1 MSGNTILIKYQR
13 CVVDL
18 TQQSINQIASTRS
31 IFVFT
36 LSLDEK
42 WGRHYG
48 IRWVLHLYFV

>member
-1 MSGNTILIKYQR
+1 MSGNMILIKYRR

-18 TQQSINQIASTRS
+18 TQQSINQIATTRS

-48 IRWVLHLYFV
+48 IKWVLQLYSV